1 MTRKT
6 LWQLLLYSVGNSN
19 RILRHSRLS
28 SLKILGVNSAFLE
41 TFTFL
46 LFSREFFLSI
56 LTEIRQTSG
65 KVKQETGKVIQEIQE
80 HLLWVTVWFLS
91 VVFLGSSLNRLNPTA
106 LIDLQ
111 MQVTY
116 ACKKWFFQYYFHISL
131 RFPLVT
137 MSYFF
142 LDIWENRNETANFS
156 QKHDVE
162 LIKEQK
168 RYLIYILYLL
178 IYYPKWTGYNFYTG
192 RRTSEK
198 NFHTILQFH
207 QKIH

>member
-91 VVFLGSSLNRLNPTA
+91 VVFLGSSLNRLNPTQHW
-106 LIDLQ
+106 L
-111 MQVTY
+111 T
-116 ACKKWFFQYYFHISL
+116 CKCRWLTHAKSDFFNIIFTSA
-131 RFPLVT
+131 
-137 MSYFF
+137 SDF
-142 LDIWENRNETANFS
+142 L
-156 QKHDVE
+156 
-162 LIKEQK
+162 
-168 RYLIYILYLL
+168 
-178 IYYPKWTGYNFYTG
+178 
-192 RRTSEK
+192 
-198 NFHTILQFH
+198 
-207 QKIH
+207 